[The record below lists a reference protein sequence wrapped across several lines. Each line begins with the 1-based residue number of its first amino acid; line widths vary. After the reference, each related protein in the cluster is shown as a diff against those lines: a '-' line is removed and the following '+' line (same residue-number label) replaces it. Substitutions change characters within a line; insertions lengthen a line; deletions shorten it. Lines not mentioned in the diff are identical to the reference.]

1 MVFDPLTYIFIAIVL
16 LAAILASLAAWAP
29 RRAWV
34 RVGALIVTLLIVP
47 IAFFQVTEML
57 SRPKP
62 ANYEWLRRNV
72 DKVTVLSAS
81 FDEQRA
87 IYLWV
92 RFEGDIQPRYYS
104 LPWSNRLA
112 ENLQDT
118 LEEAVQQNG
127 NVVLRHFFSRQSLGD
142 YGDLNME
149 IVPPPVPPQKP
160 PYTSP
165 PRVFN
170 PREKAI

>member
-1 MVFDPLTYIFIAIVL
+1 M
-16 LAAILASLAAWAP
+16 
-29 RRAWV
+29 
-34 RVGALIVTLLIVP
+34 IVP
-47 IAFFQVTEML
+47 IVYFQAKKML
-57 SRPKP
+57 SRPKL
-62 ANYEWLRRNV
+62 ANIEWLRRNV
-72 DKVTVLSAS
+72 DNVTVLSAS

-142 YGDLNME
+142 YGDLNVE
-149 IVPPPVPPQKP
+149 IVPPTVPPQKP
-160 PYTSP
+160 TYISP

-170 PREKAI
+170 LREKAI